1 MKFDFDYLFDR
12 IYGGIIGQAL
22 GDAYAMPAY
31 FRPEDTWSYYGGWIN
46 EFKPGPL
53 DHPVHAGLEPGEI
66 TDDTQQ
72 AIFLVREILNCH
84 QVTVEMTVNAILKW
98 YKFIDGD
105 NNPHVG
111 PSSRRA
117 IQSLLSGGDPYK
129 TGEMGDTNGGAMR
142 ISPIGLINPGNIDQA
157 IKDSV
162 TVCTPT
168 HATSVA
174 ISGGAAIASAV
185 SAAIIPGSSL
195 DSIISAG
202 IGGANEGR
210 KFGNTWLGANIA
222 RRIALAVEI
231 ARKEDDTYKKIIN
244 LYDIIGST
252 LATSEAVPAAFGIF
266 ALAEGDPMTCAR
278 YAAALSGD
286 ADTVAAMA
294 CAMAG
299 SWKGIGSF
307 PQEIVN
313 TLEKVN
319 GEYKFRKNAIELTK
333 YVIEN
338 RIQ

>member
-1 MKFDFDYLFDR
+1 MNFDFDYLFEH

-31 FRPEDTWSYYGGWIN
+31 FRPEDTWSYYGGWIK
-46 EFKPGPL
+46 EFKPGPS
-53 DHPVHAGLEPGEI
+53 DHLVHAGLKPGQI

-72 AIFLVREILNCH
+72 AVFLIREILSTH
-84 QVTVEMTVNAILKW
+84 QVSVEMTVNAILKW

-202 IGGANEGR
+202 MKGANEGR
-210 KFGNTWLGANIA
+210 RFGNTWLGANIA
-222 RRIALAVEI
+222 RRINLAVEI
-231 ARKEDDTYKKIIN
+231 VKKKGAVYDKIID

-266 ALAEGDPMTCAR
+266 TLAEGDPMTCAR

-294 CAMAG
+294 CAIAG
-299 SWKGIGSF
+299 SWKGISSF
-307 PQEIVN
+307 PEKIKN
-313 TLEKVN
+313 TLEEVN
-319 GEYKFRKNAIELTK
+319 SEYEFHKNALELTK
-333 YVIEN
+333 YVLEN
-338 RIQ
+338 RIK